1 MKRLWPIIIIL
12 LGITIIFIGFV
23 YDVLFAGI
31 PYQDPTPALQASYDY
46 HSRIASIIRWSGV
59 GICMIG
65 LMVGIIRRLMRKENH
80 SNILK

>member
-31 PYQDPTPALQASYDY
+31 PYQDPTPALQASYDF
-46 HSRIASIIRWSGV
+46 HSRIASSIRWNGV
-59 GICMIG
+59 GICILGGMG
-65 LMVGIIRRLMRKENH
+65 GIIRRLRRKE
-80 SNILK
+80 SIQKG